1 MSETDSR
8 IWLFRPDVFISFILI
23 QLEWKMLNLSQKLSK
38 SAPVD
43 DKNVIVT
50 NNNNNVSDKSRYI
63 GGSRVSIRDQLL
75 IKGVLL
81 LYYYF
86 LN

>member
-38 SAPVD
+38 SAVVD